1 MPREVTVVVDDRT
14 IKYALTTN
22 HLNRFF
28 FSINSNNSRTI
39 DAASYEPAVYNTFRF
54 MMDELKTVEFM
65 DVGANFGWFSN
76 IVATSPLNRCLA
88 IEIDKKFFR
97 ELVLCTNWN
106 SSISPMYKGASREES
121 IIKRTSIFSYS
132 GIERALID
140 AFDPYVQLDSLD
152 NLAKKNSMTSVNL
165 VKIDV
170 EGSELD
176 VLEGASGLIREH
188 QPVFIIEIHPEL
200 VMKISTK
207 HWTTLLEHLKDY
219 SLFTFDSNRS
229 ETWKCRSLSS
239 KDLKRNDNFTIVAI
253 SSQRR
258 SIISRFE
265 EKFKLS

>member
-14 IKYALTTN
+14 IKCALTTN

-106 SSISPMYKGASREES
+106 SSISPMYKGG
-121 IIKRTSIFSYS
+121 IKRRIHYKTDIHFFIQRDRKGTY
-132 GIERALID
+132 RRTRPLR
-140 AFDPYVQLDSLD
+140 P
-152 NLAKKNSMTSVNL
+152 
-165 VKIDV
+165 
-170 EGSELD
+170 
-176 VLEGASGLIREH
+176 IR
-188 QPVFIIEIHPEL
+188 
-200 VMKISTK
+200 
-207 HWTTLLEHLKDY
+207 LLG
-219 SLFTFDSNRS
+219 
-229 ETWKCRSLSS
+229 
-239 KDLKRNDNFTIVAI
+239 
-253 SSQRR
+253 Q
-258 SIISRFE
+258 SR
-265 EKFKLS
+265 